1 LEFVGCFADIAMRL
15 AANILIGAMIAAP
28 GLPAGAQAA
37 QTCDP
42 EPLIAQKL
50 VPALL
55 NDGIG
60 GMAVSVRIG
69 GRTRFF
75 NYGFADMASRRPI
88 TSASLFN
95 LASLR
100 KLLEVTVLAQAVQR
114 GELRLDEP
122 VATYVSELAADAAI
136 GAVTFG
142 QLASHSSGLLLPA
155 DHPPWPTQGYS
166 FDQFI
171 AVLNAWTPLPGQRP
185 GASHT
190 YTHAGFVLLQ
200 LALERRFGTP
210 IGRLLEERLL
220 KPLGMTQTILRER
233 TADGAQMPLPG
244 AVQGYGDD
252 GAPIGAP
259 GNQQGYYDFPGTGQ
273 VFSSARD
280 LMSLVEA
287 YLGATPLAPD
297 LRAAMQLA
305 QRGVIRITPQIT
317 QALAWEIVEERGIT
331 IIDKPGGLNN
341 ASAYI
346 GMVPERQIGLVVLVN
361 RGERNPHPIA
371 RDVIL
376 PELAR
381 LDACEH

>member
-1 LEFVGCFADIAMRL
+1 MRL
-15 AANILIGAMIAAP
+15 AANLLIGAMIAAP
-28 GLPAGAQAA
+28 ALHTAAGAQAA
-37 QTCDP
+37 PGCDP

-60 GMAVSVRIG
+60 GMAVAVRIG
-69 GRTRFF
+69 GRTTFY
-75 NYGFADMASRRPI
+75 NYGFADIASRRPV
-88 TSASLFN
+88 TSDSLFN

-100 KLLEVTVLAQAVQR
+100 KVLEATVLAHAVQR

-122 VATYVSELAADAAI
+122 VATYVTELAAGGAI
-136 GAVTFG
+136 RTVTFG
-142 QLASHSSGLLLPA
+142 QLASHSSGLLLPS

-166 FDQFI
+166 FEQFI
-171 AVLNAWTPLPGQRP
+171 AVLNAWTPPPGHRP
-185 GASHT
+185 GEAHT

-200 LALERRFGTP
+200 LALERRFGMP
-210 IGRLLEERLL
+210 IGRLLEERVL

-233 TADGAQMPLPG
+233 PRDGEQAPLPG

-280 LMSLVEA
+280 LATLVA
-287 YLGATPLAPD
+287 AHLGATPVAPD

-305 QRGVIRITPQIT
+305 QRGVIRIEPHIT
-317 QALAWEIVEERGIT
+317 QALAWEIIDEKGVT

-346 GMVPERQIGLVVLVN
+346 GMVPDRQVGLVALVN
-361 RGERNPHPIA
+361 RGERSPHPLA

-381 LDACEH
+381 LFACQP

>member
-1 LEFVGCFADIAMRL
+1 MRL
-15 AANILIGAMIAAP
+15 AAHILIGAMIAAP
-28 GLPAGAQAA
+28 AAGLHARAQAA
-37 QTCDP
+37 QGCDA
-42 EPLIAQKL
+42 ETLVARKL

-55 NDGIG
+55 DDGIG
-60 GMAVSVRIG
+60 GMAVALHIG
-69 GRTRFF
+69 GRTTFY
-75 NYGFADMASRRPI
+75 NYGFADMASRRPV
-88 TSASLFN
+88 TSDSLFN

-100 KLLEVTVLAQAVQR
+100 KVLEVAVLAQAVQR

-122 VATYVSELAADAAI
+122 VAKYVTELAAGGAI
-136 GAVTFG
+136 RAVTFG

-155 DHPPWPTQGYS
+155 DHPPWPTKGYS
-166 FDQFI
+166 FEQFI
-171 AVLNAWTPLPGQRP
+171 AVLNAWTPPPGQRP
-185 GASHT
+185 GEKHT

-200 LALERRFGTP
+200 VALERRFNMP
-210 IGRLLEERLL
+210 IGRLLEERVL
-220 KPLGMTQTILRER
+220 KPLGMTHTILRER
-233 TADGAQMPLPG
+233 ALHGPQPPLPG

-280 LMSLVEA
+280 LATLVA
-287 YLGATPLAPD
+287 AHLGATPVAPD

-305 QRGVIRITPQIT
+305 QHRVIPIAPHIS
-317 QALAWEIVEERGIT
+317 QALAWEIIEEKGVT

-346 GMVPERQIGLVVLVN
+346 GMVPERQIGLVVLLN
-361 RGERNPHPIA
+361 RGERSPHPLA

-381 LDACEH
+381 LSACEP